1 MWTNEDGE
9 QSIDFHSELHGK
21 SPSIH
26 QSLLFVPQLSVTA
39 SFLTRLM
46 TPGHTKPVGRLKQR
60 CLTVRWKVND
70 SFDVTCHNCIQL
82 SHSTLHLWIKAP
94 LLTVNP
100 IEVQWP
106 ELRWLE
112 TGNGTGLELMA
123 GCVRGHAPQRS
134 GSKPNRV
141 PIASFYS
148 AAGLFELSLWRLEK
162 NSCRYIKVIFFRI
175 LYLYLESN
183 H

>member
-1 MWTNEDGE
+1 MENKV
-9 QSIDFHSELHGK
+9 HSELHGK

-39 SFLTRLM
+39 SLLTRLM

-70 SFDVTCHNCIQL
+70 SFDVTCHIV
-82 SHSTLHLWIKAP
+82 TLHIAP
-94 LLTVNP
+94 LDKSTFVKVNP

-123 GCVRGHAPQRS
+123 SALGDTLPNGLVARNQPSSNCQFLL
-134 GSKPNRV
+134 GSW
-141 PIASFYS
+141 
-148 AAGLFELSLWRLEK
+148 SLRIITVAFGKEFMSIYESHIFQNTILIL
-162 NSCRYIKVIFFRI
+162 RIKS
-175 LYLYLESN
+175 LN
-183 H
+183 